1 MAAHLAVRPLDA
13 PLDPSSEEA
22 RRWLREELSSPQY
35 HAQPSL
41 LERLRELIDR
51 LFSASPDGGL
61 PAVVVPIAIGLVL
74 AVLGLVLWRV
84 LRREVGRAGGGED
97 RLLDVPDVPA
107 ATLRDRA
114 RAAIARG
121 DWDSAVLDGV
131 RTVARAAVERVVLDD
146 APGRTAHEVAL
157 ALTVPFPAEHAGL
170 LAAADS
176 FDAVRYGHR
185 SATEDQAR
193 AVLALDERL
202 ASARP
207 SRTPVGADA

>member
-1 MAAHLAVRPLDA
+1 MGRSGGDADRP
-13 PLDPSSEEA
+13 
-22 RRWLREELSSPQY
+22 
-35 HAQPSL
+35 
-41 LERLRELIDR
+41 
-51 LFSASPDGGL
+51 
-61 PAVVVPIAIGLVL
+61 
-74 AVLGLVLWRV
+74 
-84 LRREVGRAGGGED
+84 
-97 RLLDVPDVPA
+97 LDVPDVPA

-114 RAAIARG
+114 RAAVARG

-146 APGRTAHEVAL
+146 APGRTAHEVSL
-157 ALTVPFPAEHAGL
+157 ALTTPFPAEQAAL

-202 ASARP
+202 AAARP
-207 SRTPVGADA
+207 ARAPLGADA

>member
-1 MAAHLAVRPLDA
+1 MRPFDA

-22 RRWLREELSSPQY
+22 RRWLQDELSNPRY

-41 LERLRELIDR
+41 VDRLRELIDR
-51 LFSASPDGGL
+51 LFAATPDGGL
-61 PAVVVPIAIGLVL
+61 PAVVVPIAVGLVL

-84 LRREVGRAGGGED
+84 LRHEVGRSGGDAD
-97 RLLDVPDVPA
+97 RPLDVPDVPA

-114 RAAIARG
+114 RAAVARG

-146 APGRTAHEVAL
+146 APGRTAHEVSL
-157 ALTVPFPAEHAGL
+157 ALTTPFPAEQAAL

-202 ASARP
+202 AAARP
-207 SRTPVGADA
+207 ARAPLGADA